1 MKLFIKPVLFSMA
14 MSTSTLLIAAP
25 SDELKIIGK
34 IVNSACMPNF
44 LNSTVNLGAI
54 GSGALSD
61 DSYNYRPEVNNKF
74 MVQCPFPTKF
84 SIEITDNKSGT
95 VFPVPYP
102 NTTREAHFF
111 GLGEARIGIYKI
123 VPNVILGN
131 ENEEINV
138 IASPDFGI
146 TWTAN
151 GNWLY
156 RDGLLPQSYLRYA
169 FATKNQANLAPV
181 AYKSVVMNFKVL
193 PILKPVSE
201 MDLSTPVALDGST
214 TFTLH
219 YD

>member
-1 MKLFIKPVLFSMA
+1 M
-14 MSTSTLLIAAP
+14 
-25 SDELKIIGK
+25 
-34 IVNSACMPNF
+34 
-44 LNSTVNLGAI
+44 
-54 GSGALSD
+54 
-61 DSYNYRPEVNNKF
+61 
-74 MVQCPFPTKF
+74 
-84 SIEITDNKSGT
+84 
-95 VFPVPYP
+95 
-102 NTTREAHFF
+102 
-111 GLGEARIGIYKI
+111 GEARIGIYKI